1 MQHPKILIV
10 EDNPGDVQLIKEH
23 FKSVGEE
30 FDFTVAKDG
39 EEAINILMEKK
50 DGTYV
55 NMPHLI
61 ILDLNLPKKNGK
73 EVLKEIRQ
81 NESLNTIPVVIFSS
95 SDAEKD
101 IKDAYSAYANCYIV
115 KPFDFDAFN
124 TAIVEIWK
132 FWGKTAT
139 FPNKE

>member
-39 EEAINILMEKK
+39 EEAINILMEMK
-50 DGTYV
+50 DGKYV
-55 NMPHLI
+55 NLPHLV

-73 EVLKEIRQ
+73 EVLREIRQ
-81 NESLNTIPVVIFSS
+81 NEKLNSIPVVIFSS

-101 IKDAYSAYANCYIV
+101 IKDAYSSYANCYIV

-139 FPNKE
+139 FPK